1 MRRFQQLI
9 FSCLMLR
16 NRKHNTKKP
25 PMGKSLIFF
34 ISNTENQ
41 FTRTTTWACFMF
53 SHFISTELKPL
64 QTFPAVSSCPT
75 RDLECA
81 LRDACRVLEMKAAGW
96 KRGAWSTLAE
106 EAFCSNGEGSVLWW
120 AQWMYRGYTGLR
132 DTFSGS
138 LFPKTHLYVMSSWWL
153 SSTCFKGID
162 LKGFLM

>member
-1 MRRFQQLI
+1 MCSYQELKNVLRINNILGFMRQFQQLI
-9 FSCLMLR
+9 FSCLMLW
-16 NRKHNTKKP
+16 NRKHNTKNP

-81 LRDACRVLEMKAAGW
+81 LRDACRVLEMNAAGW
-96 KRGAWSTLAE
+96 KRGAWSTLAV
-106 EAFCSNGEGSVLWW
+106 EAFCSNGECALVGTVDV
-120 AQWMYRGYTGLR
+120 QRGYTDLR
-132 DTFSGS
+132 GTFFGAY
-138 LFPKTHLYVMSSWWL
+138 F
-153 SSTCFKGID
+153 
-162 LKGFLM
+162 LKPICM